1 MVPSLLAASQTKF
14 WGVCRCASHRL
25 VTIMTCRPF
34 AMPTGS
40 PPGLPR
46 PQSSPLPTRP
56 QRLVRAHARHGGPAA
71 GDGLH
76 VDAPIARTHTHT
88 QSQTRT
94 PSHTHTHTPS
104 HTGVGQPAP
113 PDGALSPNNNTHTHT
128 CAPSHAHEHATRPF
142 FSHPQTRAST
152 KHSSITQ
159 HTLRW

>member
-128 CAPSHAHEHATRPF
+128 HARHHMHTSMQPAPF
-142 FSHPQTRAST
+142 FHIHKRAHPQST
-152 KHSSITQ
+152 PPSRN
-159 HTLRW
+159 TL